1 MSLCKFTSYYRYYL
15 HTAQQKEFVGLLV
28 RFALE
33 LSYGNCFRSRLCPLT
48 SFTRYLLQFRSLQS
62 SMPSTFQF
70 DLMPFNAIP
79 QAEDEHQNIFYVQAY
94 LHIHTYTHTTTQ
106 SYGLMVY
113 AKNKWHRSD
122 RTRSLLASPFSQL
135 TIKLVVLNWILKIAD
150 IHLVY
155 VSNQRCNTLE
165 IS

>member
-1 MSLCKFTSYYRYYL
+1 MCLNMGSLANFSRHYNQYNVGTMSLCKFTSYYRYYL

-28 RFALE
+28 RFSLE

-94 LHIHTYTHTTTQ
+94 LHIHTYIHTYNHTIIRFN
-106 SYGLMVY
+106 GLCKEQMAPVGS
-113 AKNKWHRSD
+113 H
-122 RTRSLLASPFSQL
+122 SLTSCLAFFS
-135 TIKLVVLNWILKIAD
+135 VD
-150 IHLVY
+150 Y
-155 VSNQRCNTLE
+155 
-165 IS
+165 